1 MTTTLE
7 RPTTR
12 RRIESLPRVEGLDK
26 VSGAARY
33 AYEFDIGEHCYG
45 WPVTATVGAGR
56 VAGVDV
62 DAALAVPGVLAVLWH
77 GNAPRLND
85 ADSKFV
91 WVLQD
96 DRVAFRGQVVGLVVA
111 DSPETAREVASTV
124 AVTYADV
131 TAPDVVLR
139 ADDDRA
145 YIPGTVNA
153 GLPGAEEQ
161 GDAEHVFAAS
171 PVQIDAVYTT
181 PPEHNVPMEPHA
193 TTAVWVD
200 GTRLTVYD
208 SNQGGGSVV
217 ATLATLFGIEPAD
230 VHVIN
235 PHVGGGF
242 GSKGTPRPN
251 VVLAAMAAR
260 VVDRPVKLA
269 LTRQHLFDLVGFR
282 TPTIQRMRLGAEA
295 DGRLRSIWH
304 DALEETATIEEFA
317 EQSTAMTRIMYAAPH
332 RTTTHR
338 VVALDVAIPSW
349 VRAPGET
356 PGSFAL
362 ESAMDELAVAVGVDP
377 VEVRIRNEPDVEPET
392 GRTWASRN
400 LVRCLREG
408 ADRFGWAD
416 RPASPRS
423 RRVGSWWVG
432 YGVASSTYPTYAGPN
447 TARAVLGQDGRYTVA
462 INAVDIGTGARTA
475 LTVLAAEALDVD
487 PDQVTVEIG
496 DSRLPRASGAGGSSG
511 TTSWGMAVDKVCRQL
526 REMVAE
532 GAGPGAEVTA
542 DTRAEVKA
550 LSDLA
555 RHAFG
560 AQFVEVRVDVDTGEV
575 RVPRMT
581 GVFAC
586 GRIVNAG
593 PARSQL
599 IGGMTMGLGM
609 ALHEEGVVDAQ
620 FGGFVNHDFAGYHIP
635 SMADIPE
642 FDVTWI
648 EEVDEHVNTIG
659 TKGIGEIGI
668 VGTAAAVANAVFN
681 ATGVRVRDLPITLD
695 KLL

>member
-1 MTTTLE
+1 
-7 RPTTR
+7 
-12 RRIESLPRVEGLDK
+12 
-26 VSGAARY
+26 
-33 AYEFDIGEHCYG
+33 
-45 WPVTATVGAGR
+45 
-56 VAGVDV
+56 
-62 DAALAVPGVLAVLWH
+62 
-77 GNAPRLND
+77 
-85 ADSKFV
+85 
-91 WVLQD
+91 
-96 DRVAFRGQVVGLVVA
+96 
-111 DSPETAREVASTV
+111 
-124 AVTYADV
+124 
-131 TAPDVVLR
+131 
-139 ADDDRA
+139 
-145 YIPGTVNA
+145 
-153 GLPGAEEQ
+153 
-161 GDAEHVFAAS
+161 
-171 PVQIDAVYTT
+171 
-181 PPEHNVPMEPHA
+181 
-193 TTAVWVD
+193 
-200 GTRLTVYD
+200 
-208 SNQGGGSVV
+208 
-217 ATLATLFGIEPAD
+217 
-230 VHVIN
+230 
-235 PHVGGGF
+235 
-242 GSKGTPRPN
+242 
-251 VVLAAMAAR
+251 
-260 VVDRPVKLA
+260 
-269 LTRQHLFDLVGFR
+269 
-282 TPTIQRMRLGAEA
+282 MRLGAES

-392 GRTWASRN
+392 GRAWASRN
-400 LVRCLREG
+400 LVRCLRDG
-408 ADRFGWAD
+408 AHRFGWAD
-416 RPASPRS
+416 RPAAPRS
-423 RRVGSWWVG
+423 RRVGPWWVG

-447 TARAVLGQDGRYTVA
+447 TARAALGEDGRYTVA

-635 SMADIPE
+635 SMADMPE

-648 EEVDEHVNTIG
+648 DEVDENVNTIG